1 MPTPISTLIVIG
13 RVAGRPERR
22 DELID
27 LLTWM
32 QNESRGE
39 PGCLRYGFFES
50 VETENEFIAVE
61 EWESAEALRT
71 HFAAPT
77 VERFVSEGAGLV
89 IGLPEVHIHGVGAT
103 TDFPDL
109 SPFE

>member
-1 MPTPISTLIVIG
+1 MLIVIG
-13 RVAGRPERR
+13 RVAGRVDRR
-22 DELID
+22 EELIE

-32 QNESRGE
+32 QNESLGE

-50 VETENEFIAVE
+50 VEWENQFIAVE
-61 EWESAEALRT
+61 EWESADALRA

-77 VERFVSEGAGLV
+77 VERFMAEVPDLITGR
-89 IGLPEVHIHGVGAT
+89 PEVLIHGVAAT

-109 SPFE
+109 TPFG